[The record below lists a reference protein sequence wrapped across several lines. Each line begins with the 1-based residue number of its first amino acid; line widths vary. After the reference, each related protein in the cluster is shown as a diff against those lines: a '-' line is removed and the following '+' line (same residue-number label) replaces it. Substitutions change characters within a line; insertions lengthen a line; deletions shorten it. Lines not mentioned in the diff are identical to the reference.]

1 MTSTSATELM
11 WCHLIR
17 WVWIHQSPDLE
28 VFAKADVG
36 SLEVDWSDDAY
47 DVILDEIDAAL

>member
-1 MTSTSATELM
+1 M